1 MSTVFD
7 KCLGVILH
15 HEGGYVNHPLDP
27 GGITN
32 LGVTKKTYEAY
43 VKRTVTKDEMKALTP
58 ATVAP
63 LYKTMYW
70 DALKC
75 DDIAKIAPGLALC
88 VFDFGVNAGVG
99 RASEYLQNL
108 VGVTADRK
116 IGPNTLKAVRKFV
129 DTRGHDGACEAYQN
143 ARRTY
148 YRSLRTFRV
157 FGRGWLRRVDS
168 VEVTAK
174 AMG

>member
-1 MSTVFD
+1 MATQFD

-43 VKRTVTKDEMKALTP
+43 VKRPVSKDEMKALTP
-58 ATVAP
+58 QQVAP
-63 LYKTMYW
+63 LYKSEYW
-70 DALKC
+70 DKLNC
-75 DDIAKIAPGLALC
+75 DQISMIAPGLALC

-99 RASEYLQNL
+99 RSSKYLQTL
-108 VGVTADRK
+108 IGVGADGQ
-116 IGPNTLKAVRKFV
+116 IGPGTLAALKVFV
-129 DTRGHDGACEAYQN
+129 LQKGHDAACQAFQD
-143 ARRTY
+143 ARRSY
-148 YRSLRTFRV
+148 YRSLKTFVV
-157 FGRGWLRRVDS
+157 FGKGWLRRVDS
-168 VEVTAK
+168 VEATAK